1 MLISETRRGR
11 SQLRRN
17 VGASQ
22 VIILGLWGFFF
33 FLSGHGGASELH
45 SSGPDPVPNTPGLV
59 FFPAPSSHSSLT
71 QESTSNRTTP
81 DVSPWEELSSP
92 VPIGEP
98 PSFDARHSFS
108 LNMRYAVHERRAF
121 LERFGP
127 VSPFLAGSRLFPNAE
142 RRPSSV
148 PEPTVWRYA
157 NVFASSA
164 NPGNAEPRP
173 LYDEIAVILN
183 PAVEHNVEYFRTR
196 IRDRIQRALDRFYP
210 YEPLVERI
218 FAELG
223 LPHDLVYLSLVE
235 SGFNPLAYSRARAS
249 GPWQFMKSTGRMYG
263 LKVNWYVDERRDPM
277 KSTVAAAHHL
287 RDLYDQF
294 GSWPLALAAY
304 NAGAGK
310 ISRAIQKTGTRDF
323 WRIARTRSIRRET
336 REYVP
341 KFMATTIIATNPDY
355 FGFRVSSQAVH
366 QYEEVHLNKSVH
378 LRSLAKEAG
387 IPFEE
392 LRRLNPELR
401 RSVIPPDKGGYD
413 LKVPVG
419 MGFSVERIRSRL
431 KPWVPSRPQ
440 FTWYRVRRG
449 DSLSVIAHRFGVS
462 VRALKR
468 LNNLSGNLIRVGK
481 RLRVSEERPGRKD
494 VRWYRVRRGDS
505 LWSIAKRFRV
515 SVRKLKTLN
524 DLRSSL
530 IRAGR
535 MLMIAP

>member
-1 MLISETRRGR
+1 MLIPETRRER
-11 SQLRRN
+11 SQFRRN

-22 VIILGLWGFFF
+22 VVVILGLWGFFF
-33 FLSGHGGASELH
+33 LSGHVGASDH
-45 SSGPDPVPNTPGLV
+45 QTSNPDSVPNTPALL
-59 FFPAPSSHSSLT
+59 FFPPAPGPSLT
-71 QESTSNRTTP
+71 QKPTADRTTP
-81 DVSPWEELSSP
+81 EVSQVAEPSSP
-92 VPIGEP
+92 VLTWES
-98 PSFDARHSFS
+98 PSFGPIHSFG
-108 LNMRYAVHERRAF
+108 LNVRHAVHERAF

-127 VSPFLAGSRLFPNAE
+127 VHTFLVGSRLFPSAE
-142 RRPSSV
+142 RPPSSF
-148 PEPTVWRYA
+148 PDPVWRYA
-157 NVFASSA
+157 RALASSA
-164 NPGNAEPRP
+164 NPGDAGAQP

-183 PAVEHNVEYFRTR
+183 PAVERNVRYFQTG
-196 IRDRIQRALDRFYP
+196 IRDRFQRALDRFYP
-210 YEPLVERI
+210 YEPLLEQI
-218 FAELG
+218 FAEFG

-323 WRIARTRSIRRET
+323 WKIAQTRYIRRET
-336 REYVP
+336 RHYVP
-341 KFMATTIIATNPDY
+341 KFMATTIIATNPAR
-355 FGFRVSSQAVH
+355 FGFRVSAQAVH
-366 QYEEVHLNKSVH
+366 QYDEVHVNKSVS
-378 LRSLAKEAG
+378 LRSLAKETG

-401 RSVIPPDKGGYD
+401 RRVIPPAKGGYD
-413 LKVPVG
+413 VKVPVG
-419 MGFSVERIRSRL
+419 MGPSVERVRSRL
-431 KPWVPSRPQ
+431 EQWVPTQPQ

-449 DSLSVIAHRFGVS
+449 DSLSVIAHRFGIS
-462 VRALKR
+462 VRALKS
-468 LNNLSGNLIRVGK
+468 LNNLSGSLIRVGK
-481 RLRVSEERPGRKD
+481 RLRVSRETPGSEA

-524 DLRSSL
+524 DLSSSL

-535 MLMIAP
+535 LLLIAP

>member
-1 MLISETRRGR
+1 M
-11 SQLRRN
+11 
-17 VGASQ
+17 
-22 VIILGLWGFFF
+22 
-33 FLSGHGGASELH
+33 
-45 SSGPDPVPNTPGLV
+45 
-59 FFPAPSSHSSLT
+59 
-71 QESTSNRTTP
+71 ST
-81 DVSPWEELSSP
+81 
-92 VPIGEP
+92 
-98 PSFDARHSFS
+98 
-108 LNMRYAVHERRAF
+108 
-121 LERFGP
+121 
-127 VSPFLAGSRLFPNAE
+127 FLAGSRLFPNTE
-142 RRPSSV
+142 RQPSSV
-148 PEPTVWRYA
+148 PETAVWRYA
-157 NVFASSA
+157 HVFASSA
-164 NPGNAEPRP
+164 NPGDAEPRP

-183 PAVEHNVEYFRTR
+183 PAVEHNVEYFRTD

-210 YEPLVERI
+210 YEPLIERI
-218 FAELG
+218 FAEFG
-223 LPHDLVYLSLVE
+223 LPRDLVYLSLVE

-336 REYVP
+336 RQYVP
-341 KFMATTIIATNPDY
+341 KFMATTIIATNPAH

-366 QYEEVHLNKSVH
+366 QYEEVHFNKSVH
-378 LRSLAKEAG
+378 LRSLAKETG

-413 LKVPVG
+413 VKVPVG

-431 KPWVPSRPQ
+431 EPWVPPRPQ

-449 DSLSVIAHRFGVS
+449 DSLSVIAHRFGIS

-481 RLRVSEERPGRKD
+481 RLRVSKEIPGRKD

-530 IRAGR
+530 IRTGR

>member
-1 MLISETRRGR
+1 MLISEIRRER

-17 VGASQ
+17 VGASR
-22 VIILGLWGFFF
+22 VVILGLWGFFF
-33 FLSGHGGASELH
+33 LSGHVGASELQT
-45 SSGPDPVPNTPGLV
+45 SSPDPVPNTSGLV
-59 FFPAPSSHSSLT
+59 FFPAPPARSSLI
-71 QESTSNRTTP
+71 QESTSGRTTP
-81 DVSPWEELSSP
+81 DVSPLEEPSSP
-92 VPIGEP
+92 VSIEKS
-98 PSFDARHSFS
+98 PSFGASHSFS
-108 LNMRYAVHERRAF
+108 MNVRHAVHDRAF

-127 VSPFLAGSRLFPNAE
+127 VSTFLAGSRLFPNTE

-148 PEPTVWRYA
+148 PDPAVWRYA
-157 NVFASSA
+157 HVFASSA
-164 NPGNAEPRP
+164 NPGDAEPRP

-183 PAVEHNVEYFRTR
+183 PAVERNVEYFRTA

-210 YEPLVERI
+210 YEPLIERI

-341 KFMATTIIATNPDY
+341 KFMATTIIATNPDH

-401 RSVIPPDKGGYD
+401 RSIIPPDKGGYD
-413 LKVPVG
+413 VKVPVG

-431 KPWVPSRPQ
+431 EPWVPPRPQ

-449 DSLSVIAHRFGVS
+449 DSLSVIAHRFGIS

-481 RLRVSEERPGRKD
+481 RLRVSKEIPGSQD

-530 IRAGR
+530 IRTGR
-535 MLMIAP
+535 MLMISP

>member
-1 MLISETRRGR
+1 MLISEIRRER

-17 VGASQ
+17 VGASR
-22 VIILGLWGFFF
+22 VMVLGLWGFFF
-33 FLSGHGGASELH
+33 LSGHVGASELQT
-45 SSGPDPVPNTPGLV
+45 SNPDSVPDTPGLA
-59 FFPAPSSHSSLT
+59 FFPAPPARASLT
-71 QESTSNRTTP
+71 QESTSVRTTP
-81 DVSPWEELSSP
+81 DVFPLEEPSSP
-92 VPIGEP
+92 VSIEES
-98 PSFDARHSFS
+98 PSFGASRSFS
-108 LNMRYAVHERRAF
+108 MNVRHAVHERAF

-127 VSPFLAGSRLFPNAE
+127 VSTFLAGSRLFPNTE

-148 PEPTVWRYA
+148 PEPAVWRYA
-157 NVFASSA
+157 HVFASSA
-164 NPGNAEPRP
+164 NTGDAEPRP

-183 PAVEHNVEYFRTR
+183 PAVEHNVEYFRTD

-210 YEPLVERI
+210 YEPLIERI
-218 FAELG
+218 FAEFG

-341 KFMATTIIATNPDY
+341 KFMATTIIATNPDH
-355 FGFRVSSQAVH
+355 FGFRVSSRAVH

-378 LRSLAKEAG
+378 LRSLANAAG

-401 RSVIPPDKGGYD
+401 RSIIPPEKGGYD
-413 LKVPVG
+413 VKVPVG

-431 KPWVPSRPQ
+431 EPWVPPRPQ

-449 DSLSVIAHRFGVS
+449 DSLSVIAHRFGIS

-481 RLRVSEERPGRKD
+481 RLRVSGENPGRKD

-505 LWSIAKRFRV
+505 LWSIARRFRV

-524 DLRSSL
+524 DLSSSL
-530 IRAGR
+530 IRTGR
-535 MLMIAP
+535 MLMIVP